1 MIENMIQNIRAKD
14 LIITDFPHGSPETK
28 IKEVINLWINKRIN
42 FFLVI
47 DKNNQVLGVA
57 TLYDILKKII
67 PYFLKLDST
76 LSLISINELLD
87 FNKFKQISN
96 KPISE
101 IMTKEVLTVN
111 ENDDMIRVINLMYF
125 YNFDFIPVLDKNKRI
140 IGLID
145 RIEIEKKIIEIINS

>member
-1 MIENMIQNIRAKD
+1 MIQNIRAKD

-42 FFLVI
+42 FFLVL
-47 DKNNQVLGVA
+47 DKKKKILGVA

-67 PYFLKLDST
+67 PYFLKLDSM
-76 LSLISINELLD
+76 LSLISINELVD
-87 FNKFKQISN
+87 FNKFKQISD
-96 KPISE
+96 KPIYE
-101 IMTKEVLTVN
+101 IMTREVITVN
-111 ENDDMIRVINLMYF
+111 EDDDMIRVVDLMYF
-125 YNFDFIPVLDKNKRI
+125 YNFDFIPVLDKNKMI